1 MLAIDLGIVS
11 VLAAVRVLL
20 FPLDACFLISFYDMY
35 DLLYNNNDCFW
46 IRKEKKQVVTK
57 KVARKPTV
65 LVLSNVRVRMNSNTC
80 IVL

>member
-1 MLAIDLGIVS
+1 MPAIDLGIVS

-20 FPLDACFLISFYDMY
+20 FPLDTCFLISFYDLY

-46 IRKEKKQVVTK
+46 IRKEKKQVVIK

-65 LVLSNVRVRMNSNTC
+65 STVGGIANQ
-80 IVL
+80 